1 MGIQG
6 TGGFY
11 IRGGIDL
18 KPLKYGGTG
27 RNSAQLTYENKDYE
41 YEVGTQNMP
50 GITGL
55 LAGVEFIEQTGLSA
69 IMEKE
74 ARLMEMLYA
83 GLEETE
89 GVVVYGNRETCKGP
103 VMSLNFKGLKASDA
117 AYILESGYGII
128 VRAGLHC
135 SPLIHKAMGTEN
147 GGTVRVSVSWFT
159 KEKDI
164 EEFLKAAKE
173 IAASVARNS

>member
-1 MGIQG
+1 
-6 TGGFY
+6 
-11 IRGGIDL
+11 
-18 KPLKYGGTG
+18 
-27 RNSAQLTYENKDYE
+27 
-41 YEVGTQNMP
+41 
-50 GITGL
+50 
-55 LAGVEFIEQTGLSA
+55 
-69 IMEKE
+69 
-74 ARLMEMLYA
+74 
-83 GLEETE
+83 
-89 GVVVYGNRETCKGP
+89 
-103 VMSLNFKGLKASDA
+103 MSLNFKGLKASDT

-173 IAASVARNS
+173 IAASVACNS

>member
-1 MGIQG
+1 
-6 TGGFY
+6 
-11 IRGGIDL
+11 
-18 KPLKYGGTG
+18 
-27 RNSAQLTYENKDYE
+27 
-41 YEVGTQNMP
+41 
-50 GITGL
+50 
-55 LAGVEFIEQTGLSA
+55 
-69 IMEKE
+69 MEKE